1 MLKDPEESQRV
12 ASEILRLSS
21 ETSFPMPTAMDLNSV
36 ASLKELCMALLET
49 LSERM
54 TQVVEFTDFH

>member
-1 MLKDPEESQRV
+1 LLKDPEESQRV